1 MSKTSSGARGGWRV
15 GGVSSSSPSE
25 LRGGMG
31 GAGLLGGG
39 RTSFSS
45 SSIWT
50 GRNPARGRGRGG
62 EGGGGEGERGR
73 GGEGERGRGRRV
85 RGGEGERGRGGEG
98 ERGDCTCVIGTQE
111 CI

>member
-1 MSKTSSGARGGWRV
+1 MRV

-39 RTSFSS
+39 RTS

-50 GRNPARGRGRGG
+50 GRNPARERGREGDG
-62 EGGGGEGERGR
+62 ERERERGREGERGR
-73 GGEGERGRGRRV
+73 GGKGERGREGEGDREEEERV
-85 RGGEGERGRGGEG
+85 RG
-98 ERGDCTCVIGTQE
+98 
-111 CI
+111 